1 MRRKL
6 FLCVL
11 LCLALAL
18 FTAPLACADSL
29 YVGDAAGLLTV
40 EERAQL
46 EADCAAVAEAHGCGV
61 YIVTVPDYTAYGYS
75 VESAAEA
82 IYDGSALGVG
92 GERNGILL
100 LLSMAERDYDLAA
113 YGSFAHT
120 SFTDYGKELLADSF
134 LDNFRRDDWYGGFS
148 DFVREAAAYMDYAES
163 GSPVDVSG
171 ARSAGMSLGQK
182 LLIIILVPCLVALV
196 VCVIFRAQM
205 KTAKK
210 QTRAANYVVEGGV
223 NMRIVRDMFT
233 HRTQTVQ
240 VIQRN
245 NGGGHGGTS
254 INAGGFS
261 HHSGKF

>member
-1 MRRKL
+1 MRRRF

-18 FTAPLACADSL
+18 FAAPFACADSL
-29 YVGDAAGLLTV
+29 YVGDAAGLLTA
-40 EERAQL
+40 EERTRL
-46 EADCAAVAEAHGCGV
+46 ESDCAAVAEAHGCGV
-61 YIVTVPDYTAYGYS
+61 YIVTVPDYTAYGDS

-82 IYDGSALGVG
+82 IYNGSALGVG
-92 GERNGILL
+92 EERNGILL

-113 YGSFAHT
+113 YGSFANA

-148 DFVREAAAYMDYAES
+148 DFVREAANYMEYAES

-171 ARSAGMSLGQK
+171 ARSGGMSRGQK
-182 LLIIILVPCLVALV
+182 LLIIVLVPCLIALV

-210 QTRAANYVVEGGV
+210 QTRAGNYVAEDGV
-223 NMRIVRDMFT
+223 NMRIVRDLFT

-240 VIQRN
+240 VIQRSR
-245 NGGGHGGTS
+245 GGHGGTI